1 MLYPEHV
8 KLGIEVP
15 LEDLAKVD
23 SNKLAMSSHTNIA
36 RDTRRIAAGILSV
49 VDLQNMWLM
58 EQLTFAYVSLVK
70 SMGGVIETLKEDEAD
85 LVIWISMKLE
95 AGIDACSFGH
105 QEMISGE
112 SALKA
117 RVAAFKALK
126 EFDQVSRKYREHF
139 EGAENKVAE
148 HLKLIEQLNNFKLSN
163 RAYLLKKSKSQN
175 IRDKSSYILRAIYF
189 LCKCSEKAALSELE
203 EFDLTSADPLSI
215 DRVLCELEREDL
227 LTAHTN
233 P

>member
-1 MLYPEHV
+1 MLHPEHV

-23 SNKLAMSSHTNIA
+23 SNKLAMSNHTNIA

-70 SMGGVIETLKEDEAD
+70 SMGDAKDSLGEDEWE
-85 LVIWISMKLE
+85 LVSWISMKLE
-95 AGIDACSFGH
+95 AGINACSFGH
-105 QEMISGE
+105 QEMISE
-112 SALKA
+112 KSALNA

-126 EFDQVSRKYREHF
+126 EFDQVSRKYIEYF
-139 EGAENKVAE
+139 ESTENEVAE
-148 HLKLIEQLNNFKLSN
+148 HLKLIEQLNNLKFSS

-189 LCKCSEKAALSELE
+189 LCTCSEKAALSELNK
-203 EFDLTSADPLSI
+203 FDLTSADPLSI
-215 DRVLCELEREDL
+215 DRVLCELERDDL